1 MAKNKKL
8 TDKEISLIV
17 RGIFADDNGYLN
29 QDYFERC
36 LDALNYNCVREV
48 IDEQVSW
55 LNERIIA
62 GQEYASIVKLVK
74 ANRLDRSNTTRGS
87 YAG

>member
-1 MAKNKKL
+1 MAKSKKL

-17 RGIFADDNGYLN
+17 RGIFADDDGYLN

-55 LNERIIA
+55 LNEKIIA
-62 GQEYASIVKLVK
+62 GQEYDSVVKLVK
-74 ANRLDRSNTTRGS
+74 ADRTNRYSATQ
-87 YAG
+87 A